1 MAALASVARRLP
13 PTNAGADDRRVGIG
27 RRKGG
32 VMSSS
37 RKLTLTLVALLLV
50 WGAGVASSQASDD
63 TWITTKVRIAL
74 MTTDG
79 AGRNAVKVETE
90 HGKVTLHGTVDSE
103 AVKDKADATARAVGG
118 VTDVRN
124 LLQVVKES
132 SQKSVKAGDKDVK
145 DAVEKALKADK
156 SLEGIKVKSV
166 DNGFVLLDGSTTS
179 LANKVRAIE
188 TAYGIPGVGQVAS
201 EIETKEK

>member
-1 MAALASVARRLP
+1 MSMS
-13 PTNAGADDRRVGIG
+13 RRVM
-27 RRKGG
+27 
-32 VMSSS
+32 V
-37 RKLTLTLVALLLV
+37 VALL
-50 WGAGVASSQASDD
+50 GIGGIGPAQASDD

-103 AVKDKADATARAVGG
+103 AVRDKAEATARGVGD

-132 SQKSVKAGDKDVK
+132 RQESVKAADKDVK
-145 DAVEKALKADK
+145 DAVEKALKADGR
-156 SLEGIKVKSV
+156 LEGIKVRSV
-166 DNGFVLLDGSTTS
+166 DNGLVYLDGRTTS
-179 LANKVRAIE
+179 LAHELDAIE
-188 TAYGIPGVGQVAS
+188 TAYGISGVMRVATAI
-201 EIETKEK
+201 EIKEKP